1 MRYAVLALSAL
12 LIGAC
17 ATSPKVDQEQ
27 LKTLPTGEH
36 QALASIPK
44 SALGPQELA
53 PGECGLFLW
62 SKTDVTK
69 FIFFSKAISGTALIS
84 RADGP
89 ETLTQTNAGGEIF
102 GQFNTSMA
110 YSGSTGVQVALKMLP
125 GDNLEGGQRVESGLI
140 TTTDI
145 KGWQTKLPILGVQAC
160 KPE

>member
-1 MRYAVLALSAL
+1 MRYLALVFFAL
-12 LIGAC
+12 FLGAC
-17 ATSPKVDQEQ
+17 ASSPEVDQDQ

-36 QALASIPK
+36 QALASVPK
-44 SALGPQELA
+44 SALGPQDLA

-62 SKTDVTK
+62 SKTDTTK

-84 RADGP
+84 RATGP
-89 ETLTQTNAGGEIF
+89 EALTQTNAGGEVF

-110 YSGSTGVQVALKMLP
+110 YSGATGVQVALQMVP
-125 GDNLEGGQRVESGLI
+125 GDDLEDGQRIQSGLI
-140 TTTDI
+140 TMTDI